1 MAETIA
7 AVITINES
15 ADKLAHVTGKIV
27 MATDAAALNVS
38 LGFIPSKVLINHVD
52 NVSDYEW
59 NKNMA
64 SGTANLRVTAG
75 DKTLV
80 ASNAISPYVGDATHA
95 PGFTIGTDSTLNTA
109 GDTLYFTAFR

>member
-1 MAETIA
+1 MPTAIVT
-7 AVITINES
+7 TINDS
-15 ADKLAHVTGKIV
+15 LGKDVVTGKIV
-27 MATDAAALNVS
+27 LADPAAAANIS
-38 LGFIPSKVLINHVD
+38 IGFIPSKVLINHVN

-80 ASNAISPYVGDATHA
+80 AAAAISPYEGDENHA
-95 PGFTIGTDSTLNTA
+95 PGFTIGTDATLNTA
-109 GDTLYFTAFR
+109 GDVLYFTAFR